1 VTWAADT
8 GHATRHVALV
18 VETSNAY
25 ARGLLTGIRRYLAE
39 SPGWSIYIGEH
50 SRQDTDLSWLEGWR
64 GDGAL
69 ARIENDETAR
79 AVRSLGVPVV
89 DLSAARLAPEF
100 PCVETDDD
108 AIAAAAVRH
117 FYERGLRNFAF
128 CGDARFAW
136 SSKRMAAFA
145 LHAEEFGS
153 FSHEFGLLGGTAADH
168 RRSLVDW
175 LRALPSP
182 IGVLACYD
190 IAGQEVLEACK
201 IAELSV
207 PDDVAVL
214 GVDNDD
220 LICNLTS
227 PPMSSVQSDALGTG
241 YKAASILDVMM
252 NGEAW
257 EPTLHLMPPLRIAS
271 RQSSDLLAVN
281 DPVVARAVSFIR
293 EEAQRNISVTEVL
306 RHSGMSRRALDY
318 RFANLLGR
326 TVHDEIVRVRM
337 ERVAR
342 LLISTDWT
350 LPHIAEHLG
359 FAHSEYMGVAF
370 RRHTGMPPGQYR
382 RANQPGR

>member
-1 VTWAADT
+1 VTAAV
-8 GHATRHVALV
+8 HATRHVALV

-25 ARGLLTGIRRYLAE
+25 ARGLLAGIRRYLAE

-50 SRQDTDLSWLEGWR
+50 SRQESDLSWLDGWR

-69 ARIENDETAR
+69 ARIENPETAA
-79 AVRSLGVPVV
+79 AVRALGVPVV

-117 FYERGLRNFAF
+117 FHDRGLRNFAF

-136 SSKRMAAFA
+136 SSKRMEAFA
-145 LHAEEFGS
+145 RHAVDVGS
-153 FSHEFGLLGGTAADH
+153 TSHEFGLRGATAADH
-168 RRSLVDW
+168 RRSLAEW
-175 LRALPSP
+175 LGALPKP
-182 IGVLACYD
+182 VGVLACYD
-190 IAGQEVLEACK
+190 IAGQEILEACK
-201 IAELSV
+201 VAGLAV

-227 PPMSSVQSDALGTG
+227 PPMSSIQPDVLGTG
-241 YKAASILDVMM
+241 YKAASILEAMM
-252 NGEAW
+252 NGDPW
-257 EPTLHLMPPLRIAS
+257 EPVLHLMPPLRVAA
-271 RQSSDLLAVN
+271 RQSSDLLAV
-281 DPVVARAVSFIR
+281 DDSVVARAVSFIR
-293 EEAQRNISVTEVL
+293 ESAHRNVSVSEVL

-337 ERVAR
+337 DRVAD
-342 LLISTDWT
+342 LLISTEWT
-350 LPHIAEHLG
+350 LPRVAEHLG

-370 RRHTGMPPGQYR
+370 RRHTGLPPGQYR
-382 RANQPGR
+382 KVNRREQ